1 MAVSFGQRRALG
13 KRYAID
19 PAYLLEAQ
27 RLDQEIAQQPTYAA
41 LAERQREFD
50 IAQKNQKDAQ
60 EEAGKGEMVSSLSS
74 VATLPMLMYGGKAAK
89 AIFGGTTATTA
100 TTPAITGAAP
110 GVSAS
115 APALTSGA
123 GSVMTGSTPVF
134 TSTASTTGSALAAD
148 ASLTAGAE
156 GAASAGAGAASGA
169 SAAALGPAAAGVG
182 GGLLGAKLGQSI
194 GNKLG
199 IGGVKEQS
207 AVGGAVGG
215 AAAGGVAAGIA
226 AGMGYGSVGG
236 PVGALIGGVI
246 GGVVGLV
253 SCFIAGT
260 PIEMEDGSVKPV
272 ECIDTMDR
280 TAAGGTVTGIGKILS
295 DDIYSYCGISVA
307 GSHAVCEDGVWLRVR
322 DSEKAEKV
330 DLGTVPVYA
339 INNIN
344 HRLLINGITFADYGE
359 VTDSDDW
366 TQQERL
372 DFLNGVTSGFSEIQ
386 CESALSAAC

>member
-1 MAVSFGQRRALG
+1 
-13 KRYAID
+13 
-19 PAYLLEAQ
+19 
-27 RLDQEIAQQPTYAA
+27 
-41 LAERQREFD
+41 
-50 IAQKNQKDAQ
+50 
-60 EEAGKGEMVSSLSS
+60 
-74 VATLPMLMYGGKAAK
+74 
-89 AIFGGTTATTA
+89 
-100 TTPAITGAAP
+100 
-110 GVSAS
+110 
-115 APALTSGA
+115 
-123 GSVMTGSTPVF
+123 MTGSTPVF
-134 TSTASTTGSALAAD
+134 TSTASTTGSVLAAD

-169 SAAALGPAAAGVG
+169 STAGVAGMGALPASMTNVGVSGVAGAAGGMLGSKAGLWVG
-182 GGLLGAKLGQSI
+182 DKI
-194 GNKLG
+194 G
-199 IGGVKEQS
+199 IGGKNEHS
-207 AVGGAVGG
+207 IAGGALGG
-215 AAAGGVAAGIA
+215 ATLGGAF
-226 AGMGYGSVGG
+226 GG
-236 PVGALIGGVI
+236 PVGAIVGGVI

-253 SCFIAGT
+253 SCFVAGT

-295 DDIYSYCGISVA
+295 DDIYSYCGIGVA

-322 DSEKAEKV
+322 DSEKAEKI
-330 DLGTVPVYA
+330 DIGTVPVYA

>member
-1 MAVSFGQRRALG
+1 
-13 KRYAID
+13 
-19 PAYLLEAQ
+19 
-27 RLDQEIAQQPTYAA
+27 
-41 LAERQREFD
+41 
-50 IAQKNQKDAQ
+50 
-60 EEAGKGEMVSSLSS
+60 
-74 VATLPMLMYGGKAAK
+74 
-89 AIFGGTTATTA
+89 
-100 TTPAITGAAP
+100 
-110 GVSAS
+110 
-115 APALTSGA
+115 
-123 GSVMTGSTPVF
+123 MTGSTPVF

-169 SAAALGPAAAGVG
+169 STAGASGSVAGMGALTASMTNVGVSGVAGAAGGMLGSKAGLWVG
-182 GGLLGAKLGQSI
+182 DKI
-194 GNKLG
+194 G
-199 IGGVKEQS
+199 IGGKNENS
-207 AVGGAVGG
+207 TAGGALGG
-215 AAAGGVAAGIA
+215 ATLGA
-226 AGMGYGSVGG
+226 MVGG
-236 PVGALIGGVI
+236 PVGAIVGGVI

-322 DSEKAEKV
+322 DSEKAEKI
-330 DLGTVPVYA
+330 DIGTVPVYA
-339 INNIN
+339 INNIQ

-372 DFLNGVTSGFSEIQ
+372 DFLNGVTSGFSKIQ
-386 CESALSAAC
+386 CKPALSAAC